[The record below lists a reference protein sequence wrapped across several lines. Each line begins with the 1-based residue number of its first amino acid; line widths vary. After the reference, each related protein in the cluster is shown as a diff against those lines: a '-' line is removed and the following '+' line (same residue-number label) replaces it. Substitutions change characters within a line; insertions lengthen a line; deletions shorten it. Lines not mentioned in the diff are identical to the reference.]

1 MTEQQHQATISLP
14 LLLKDGREYA
24 LVCAMPRS
32 MVTRLDISGELD
44 FALST
49 DLVAVPGSLRLRV
62 FGAALGVACGGQRLP
77 WSDNPRHVVPV
88 YSGDGGLRS
97 YGAAVLE
104 SLASHGVVLCQP
116 MWDALIRWML
126 AVNDSIPTEAGVRR
140 AQNFTSPSVEPL
152 TPGSE

>member
-1 MTEQQHQATISLP
+1 MTEHQHQATISVP

-32 MVTRLDISGELD
+32 MMTRLDMSGELSL
-44 FALST
+44 ALSD

-88 YSGDGGLRS
+88 YSGDGGLRA
-97 YGAAVLE
+97 YGAGVLE
-104 SLASHGVVLCQP
+104 ALAGHGVVMRQP
-116 MWDALIRWML
+116 MWDALIHWML

-140 AQNFTSPSVEPL
+140 AQNFTSPDAEPQ